1 MTAATGKTFGKI
13 GIGAIALS
21 AVAFTLIGI
30 PSSTNAAPAGCPAG
44 NFPDLSTSVG
54 AGAGYDKPMI
64 SASCANNM
72 LTVKSNGMISYP
84 FTPKTPNSLKSQT
97 WTWTIPVSPT
107 VAKTKTAINTKMG
120 TIGFTVTGIPIY
132 GPMEGP
138 VPAAEAYGDPVYNG
152 ILDSCGGHTGPASEY
167 HDHYLGL
174 DAQCNLSQRKVLGYA
189 LDGFPIY
196 NAKGCLN
203 AACTKTATFK
213 SGYVQTK
220 NPKTDAWG
228 SYTYK
233 SGQKGNVLDAC
244 NGRMEPDGT
253 YGYHATTTFPYIIG
267 CYKGTPVTQ
276 SGAAAGPMPPM
287 GSANGPVVG
296 GAPAGGPPPGGPG
309 APGAPGA
316 RPNQPPAV

>member
-1 MTAATGKTFGKI
+1 MNIIPAAFARLGLG
-13 GIGAIALS
+13 ALS
-21 AVAFTLIGI
+21 VCAVAFTVFGI
-30 PSSTNAAPAGCPAG
+30 PSASNAAPSGCPAG

-54 AGAGYDKPMI
+54 AGSGYDKPAV

-84 FTPKTPNSLKSQT
+84 FTPKTPNPLKAQN
-97 WTWTIPVSPT
+97 WTWTIPVNPT
-107 VAKTKTAINTKMG
+107 IAKTKTAINTKMG

-132 GPMEGP
+132 GPMEGAM
-138 VPAAEAYGDPVYNG
+138 PATEAYGDPVYNG

-174 DAQCNLSQRKVLGYA
+174 NAQCNLSQRKVLGYA

-196 NAKGCLN
+196 NAQGCMN
-203 AACTKTATFK
+203 VACTKTATFT

-220 NPKTDAWG
+220 NPKTNAWS
-228 SYTYK
+228 SYQYK
-233 SGQKGNVLDAC
+233 SGQKGNVLDEC
-244 NGRMEPDGT
+244 NGRIEPDGS

-287 GSANGPVVG
+287 GG
-296 GAPAGGPPPGGPG
+296 AGGPGVGASGPG
-309 APGAPGA
+309 TPGAPGA
-316 RPNQPPAV
+316 RPNQPPAS

>member
-1 MTAATGKTFGKI
+1 MKFVTRKAIAKLGLATLAT
-13 GIGAIALS
+13 GAIA
-21 AVAFTLIGI
+21 FTVFGV
-30 PSSTNAAPAGCPAG
+30 PSSTSAAPSGCPAG

-54 AGAGYDKPMI
+54 AGSGYDKPAI

-84 FTPKTPNSLKSQT
+84 FTPKTPNSLKTQN
-97 WTWTIPVSPT
+97 WTWTIPISPAI
-107 VAKTKTAINTKMG
+107 AKSTTAINTKMG

-138 VPAAEAYGDPVYNG
+138 VPAAEAYGDPIYNA
-152 ILDSCGGHTGPASEY
+152 ILDSCGGHTGPSSEY

-196 NAKGCLN
+196 NAQGCLN

-213 SGYVQTK
+213 SGYVKTK
-220 NPKTDAWG
+220 DPKTDAWG

-244 NGRMEPDGT
+244 NGRKEPDGT

-276 SGAAAGPMPPM
+276 SGAAAGPMPAM
-287 GSANGPVVG
+287 GGGNGPSNSG
-296 GAPAGGPPPGGPG
+296 PGAGGPGAG

-316 RPNQPPAV
+316 RPNQPPAA